1 LIDLGTLQELGVG
14 AKDIHGWTVTGRR
27 RRRRKMNNA
36 TTERGR
42 QLAVAAPA
50 DQTVEEEQKLQ
61 ESEADSKETRTELK
75 KGRRRRDAEDP
86 G

>member
-14 AKDIHGWTVTGRR
+14 VCEGYSRLDSDREEKEE
-27 RRRRKMNNA
+27 KMNNA
-36 TTERGR
+36 NDKRGR

-61 ESEADSKETRTELK
+61 ESEADSKETK
-75 KGRRRRDAEDP
+75 NW
-86 G
+86 